1 MTENASGRTPT
12 LTDHERTVWG
22 VNYQVQMDRHDLAAE
37 LADPAALESGTATPA
52 PVDRGTRAAH
62 RVALRRRAYRR

>member
-1 MTENASGRTPT
+1 MTENASGHSRT

-22 VNYQVQMDRHDLAAE
+22 VNYQVEMDRHDLAAE
-37 LADPAALESGTATPA
+37 LAGPATDANDTATPA

-62 RVALRRRAYRR
+62 RVALTRRAYRR